1 MKNIYLLAETCF
13 TLLMSLCIFN
23 YADAQKEKRNSLIE
37 RSAQISFISPM
48 GTNGL
53 ESGSVVNNFS
63 FNIISGYSGGLNGL
77 EIGSVLNVEKE
88 YMKGIQISGFGNI
101 TGKDVTG
108 GQIAGFCNI
117 SGGSVIGT
125 QFAGFINIAG
135 DSSKTLQIA
144 GFSNI
149 VKGNMKGNQYAGFCN
164 VNSGITVGP
173 QFAGFCNISTD
184 SAITTQFSGFANV
197 VSGSMKGTQIAGF
210 ANISKSGKG
219 IQIAGFGNIVAGNF
233 NGFQLS
239 GFINKAKYVRGVQLG
254 FINVCDSI
262 KGIPIGFLNI
272 VRNGLRHFEIS
283 ASEGLNFN
291 LTYKMGSNHFYN
303 ILTVGVQEF
312 SDKPRWGWGYGLG
325 TEMKLIKDYKMDI
338 ELVSHHI
345 NEDSWFTHD
354 LNLLNQLKVF
364 ASKSFSKHLSVFAG
378 PTLNVM
384 VSQDYNQD
392 TQSFGSHL
400 APWVM
405 KDYNTGYY
413 DQTNV
418 KMWIGVEAGVRF

>member
-1 MKNIYLLAETCF
+1 MKNNYFLTKTGFVL
-13 TLLMSLCIFN
+13 TLSLCIFN
-23 YADAQKEKRNSLIE
+23 PTYAQKEKQSSLIE
-37 RSAQISFISPM
+37 RPAQVSFISPL
-48 GTNGL
+48 GTNGI
-53 ESGSVVNNFS
+53 ECGSVVNNFS
-63 FNIISGYSGGLNGL
+63 LNIISGYSGGLNGL

-88 YMKGIQISGFGNI
+88 YVKGMQIAGFGNI
-101 TGKDVTG
+101 AGKDVIG

-125 QFAGFINIAG
+125 QFSGFTNIAG

-149 VKGNMKGNQYAGFCN
+149 VKGSMKGSQYAGFCN
-164 VNSGITVGP
+164 VNSGATVGP
-173 QFAGFCNISTD
+173 QFAGFCNVSAD
-184 SAITTQFSGFANV
+184 SAITTQFSGFTNV
-197 VSGSMKGTQIAGF
+197 VSGSLKGTQIAGF
-210 ANISKSGKG
+210 VNVSRSGKG
-219 IQIAGFGNIVAGNF
+219 IQIAGFGNIAAGNF
-233 NGFQLS
+233 DGLQLS

-262 KGIPIGFLNI
+262 KGIPIGFLSI
-272 VRNGLRHFEIS
+272 VRNGYRHFEITG
-283 ASEGLNFN
+283 SEGLNINF
-291 LTYKMGSNHFYN
+291 TYKMGSNQFYN

-325 TEMKLIKDYKMDI
+325 TEIKLVKDFNMNI

-400 APWVM
+400 APWIMNEQNV
-405 KDYNTGYY
+405 GYY
-413 DQTNV
+413 DQTNI
-418 KMWIGVEAGVRF
+418 KTWIGMEAGIRF